1 MFKNKYLSQSPP
13 RILAVGIALIIML
26 GTVLLKL
33 PFATNS
39 GVTINWVDAFF
50 TATSATCVTGL
61 VVMDTGTTFSIFGQV
76 VIISLVQIG
85 GLGFMT
91 FSMFF
96 ALVLKRRISLRER
109 LILQAAM
116 NTDSLE
122 GIVRLIR
129 RVLIYSLV
137 MEGVAAII
145 FTIRWSMDMPLHRAI
160 YQSIFHA
167 ISLFN
172 NGGFDLFGE
181 FTSFQKFAS
190 DPLINIVSMI
200 LVLSGGLGFIVLSEI
215 LDYRKTRRLSLHS
228 KVVISMTII
237 LTLLGA
243 IVIFIFEFTNIRTL
257 GSMDF
262 ITKLYSSF
270 FQSISARSSGTSTVG
285 VEDLRQATQ
294 FFLILLMFIGASP
307 GSAGGGI
314 KTTTFAIMLGA
325 IIAMLR
331 GKEDVVLFRHRIAKD
346 LILKA
351 LTIIF
356 MALFMVVGVSM
367 ILSLTEDKQFIM
379 VLFETTSA
387 VATVGMSMGL
397 TPELSDFAKIVL
409 CMVMFIGRLGPLT
422 LAYALGSRKKKELY
436 RYPEGK
442 IIIG

>member
-1 MFKNKYLSQSPP
+1 MFRNKYLSQSPP
-13 RILAVGIALIIML
+13 RILAIGFVLIIAL
-26 GTVLLKL
+26 GTMMLKL
-33 PFATNS
+33 PFSTNS
-39 GVTINWVDAFF
+39 GVTITWVDAFF

-61 VVMDTGTTFSIFGQV
+61 VVMDTGTTFSVFGQV
-76 VIISLVQIG
+76 VIICLVQIG

-91 FSMFF
+91 ISMFF

-116 NTDSLE
+116 NAHSLE

-129 RVLIYSLV
+129 RVLIYSLA
-137 MEGVAAII
+137 MEGIAAIL
-145 FTIRWSMDMPLHRAI
+145 FTIRWSSEMPIERAI
-160 YQSIFHA
+160 YHSIFHA
-167 ISLFN
+167 VSLFN

-181 FTSFQKFAS
+181 FTSFQKFVS

-200 LVLSGGLGFIVLSEI
+200 LVVSGGLGFIVLSEI

-228 KVVISMTII
+228 KVVITISAT

-243 IVIFIFEFTNIRTL
+243 IVIFVFEFTNTRTL

-262 ITKLYSSF
+262 VTKVYSAF
-270 FQSISARSSGTSTVG
+270 FQSVSARSSGTSTVG

-294 FFLILLMFIGASP
+294 FFIILMMFIGASP

-325 IIAMLR
+325 IISMLR
-331 GKEDVVLFRHRIAKD
+331 GKEDVVLFRNRIAKEQ
-346 LILKA
+346 ILKA

-356 MALFMVVGVSM
+356 MALFMLVGVSM
-367 ILSLTEDKQFIM
+367 MLSLTEGKQFLM

-387 VATVGMSMGL
+387 VGTVGMSMGL
-397 TPELSDFAKIVL
+397 TPELSTFGKIVL
-409 CMVMFIGRLGPLT
+409 CLVMFVGRLGPLT
-422 LAYALGSRKKKELY
+422 LAYALGSKHKKELY

-442 IIIG
+442 LIIG